1 MSYKCGMIDYETYV
15 KPYSKDFIRIEIS
28 QDEAE
33 RIDLFVKAIIQRKA
47 KEVHHKHDNNSH
59 YKRYY
64 TGTLG
69 ELALEK
75 YLGVANIV
83 DWTIGDSNDYHA
95 ADLRKLKLNVGVKT
109 VDYGS
114 FPLIFKIS
122 HSAEIIMIKWEK
134 RHVYICGLASKD
146 ILNKYQSINLV
157 NDRRII
163 ERGTKTGFY
172 GFQHLKTFNNI
183 DELKKLLNANNL

>member
-1 MSYKCGMIDYETYV
+1 MIDYETYV
-15 KPYSKDFIRIEIS
+15 KPYSENFIRIEIS
-28 QDEAE
+28 QDDVK
-33 RIDLFVKAIIQRKA
+33 RIDLFAKAIIERKA

-75 YLGVANIV
+75 YLGVGGIV
-83 DWTIGDSNDYHA
+83 DWTIGDSYDYHA
-95 ADLRKLKLNVGVKT
+95 PDLRKLQLNVGVKT

-114 FPLIFKIS
+114 FPLIFKENY
-122 HSAEIIMIKWEK
+122 SAQIIMIKYKE
-134 RHVYICGLASKD
+134 RHAYLCGLASKD

-157 NDRRII
+157 NDTRIVK
-163 ERGTKTGFY
+163 RGTKTAFY
-172 GFQHLKTFNNI
+172 GFQHLKKFNNI
-183 DELKKLLNANNL
+183 DELKMLLNANNL